1 MIKRNILYFTLFLYK
16 ISILNI
22 LLRVFFLTGYEV
34 RCFFLSNFSI
44 LHFVIFVLIFLGYIA
59 FKILLKKKKKIF
71 QITLYL
77 QTKGYG
83 WFHKGTPYFL
93 WVPPPRNMFGFVFYS
108 QFSKTRTI
116 NEGLRTINRLVQ
128 QK

>member
-44 LHFVIFVLIFLGYIA
+44 LRFNFFGLYSFLKFY
-59 FKILLKKKKKIF
+59 FKKKKKKF
-71 QITLYL
+71 QSTLYL